1 MFICI
6 GNHCCLAFISFQ
18 FSLKDLHVWLLQY
31 FSFLSQQES
40 ISGEASSVEK
50 ILAVSII
57 VFFMFVV
64 LSFEVANS
72 GLWLNLDNKYN
83 IVLFS
88 ENTSTAV
95 KLINYLQF
103 STSLTNLYKLQIMVF
118 EAFFHAVHIRFWMI
132 LISPTL
138 TNWPKY
144 LSDTNSLTTKSKF
157 V

>member
-6 GNHCCLAFISFQ
+6 GNHCCLAFISFH

-72 GLWLNLDNKYN
+72 GL
-83 IVLFS
+83 
-88 ENTSTAV
+88 
-95 KLINYLQF
+95 
-103 STSLTNLYKLQIMVF
+103 
-118 EAFFHAVHIRFWMI
+118 
-132 LISPTL
+132 
-138 TNWPKY
+138 
-144 LSDTNSLTTKSKF
+144 
-157 V
+157 